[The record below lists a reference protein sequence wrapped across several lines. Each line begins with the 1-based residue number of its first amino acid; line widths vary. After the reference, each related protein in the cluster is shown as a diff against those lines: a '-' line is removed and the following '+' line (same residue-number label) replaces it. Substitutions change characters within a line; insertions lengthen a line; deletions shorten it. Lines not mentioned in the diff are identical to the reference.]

1 MNPYPFVS
9 LNHFTFP
16 VRIMDGPPRGGWF
29 ASEIPQGEKPC
40 QSTAPNIRI
49 FKPVPRKRTCGFSPP
64 VWTDTG
70 LRRHAPGVPCRHC
83 CGTGSTRSRG
93 RRRPLLPRR
102 LPMCVVSAF
111 EVIDIDHD
119 PGAFIPAVEPRK
131 DARQPFPEGLLVQ

>member
-16 VRIMDGPPRGGWF
+16 VRIMDVPPRGGWF

-40 QSTAPNIRI
+40 QSTEPNIRI

-64 VWTDTG
+64 V
-70 LRRHAPGVPCRHC
+70 PPCHVHLPDRFPYDFRYVFQH
-83 CGTGSTRSRG
+83 
-93 RRRPLLPRR
+93 LIPRR
-102 LPMCVVSAF
+102 MPIGVVYAF

-119 PGAFIPAVEPRK
+119 HGAFIPAVEPRK